1 LASLR
6 YAASELL
13 AGAAPTHTATAI
25 TWTWGIC
32 QCVYVIYSSKIAFD
46 PFWNYFRSSSSFF
59 EWNQTN
65 KSSSHPSPP
74 SVPYIKRHVP
84 LTIQNVD
91 LNGVEK

>member
-46 PFWNYFRSSSSFF
+46 PF
-59 EWNQTN
+59 
-65 KSSSHPSPP
+65 
-74 SVPYIKRHVP
+74 
-84 LTIQNVD
+84 
-91 LNGVEK
+91 